1 MKKTNNTKFSPL
13 SDQEMEQIKGG
24 AWKIICEAYTSTQ
37 DENYLITHLSKQQVL
52 FGMNVGDPIYTST
65 MDANNFNHR
74 LKK

>member
-13 SDQEMEQIKGG
+13 SDQEMTQIKGG
-24 AWKIICEAYTSTQ
+24 AWKMICEAYTTTP
-37 DENYLITHLSKQQVL
+37 DENYLITHFTKQQVI
-52 FGMNVGDPIYTST
+52 FGMNVGSPIHLST